1 MPIKNL
7 QVPAP
12 KRVGRQKKII
22 EPTSSEAPSEFPVP
36 KKGRPKKP
44 EETEEVPKPE
54 PKRRGRPKKT
64 TEEEVP
70 KPEPKRRGRP
80 KKNTNELNEQVQP
93 ESPSESSQ
101 SETSESSEVDPEYLR
116 KQLLIIEQ
124 IQRLQS

>member
-7 QVPAP
+7 QAPAP
-12 KRVGRQKKII
+12 RRQKKIM

-44 EETEEVPKPE
+44 EETVEVPKPE

-64 TEEEVP
+64 EETVEVP

-93 ESPSESSQ
+93 ERPSESSQ
-101 SETSESSEVDPEYLR
+101 SESSENSEVDPEYLR

>member
-12 KRVGRQKKII
+12 KLVGRQKKII

-44 EETEEVPKPE
+44 EETEEELPKPE
-54 PKRRGRPKKT
+54 PKRRGRPKKA
-64 TEEEVP
+64 EEEELP

-93 ESPSESSQ
+93 SQSESSES
-101 SETSESSEVDPEYLR
+101 SENSEVDPEYLR

-124 IQRLQS
+124 IQKLQS